1 MAWLKKRAPEKRY
14 DPKKQVPVLKRSICT
29 GETTAGFRDL
39 ETGKFHEIM
48 LIETRRDLDAF
59 MEQYGIDEL
68 PKTIY

>member
-1 MAWLKKRAPEKRY
+1 MAWFKKRAPEKRY
-14 DPKKQVPVLKRSICT
+14 DPKKQIPVLKRSICT
-29 GETTAGFRDL
+29 GETTAGLRDL
-39 ETGKFHEIM
+39 DTGKFHEIM